1 MPTAGYGRVR
11 GRRRWAWPVAIKNDV
26 DLGGEP
32 TAFGCASDFPPA
44 VADCELVRLLRAS
57 GAIVVGSRT
66 GWSWCPGTWSSPHHG
81 DPARLEQEAKWV
93 SRHPPG

>member
-66 GWSWCPGTWSSPHHG
+66 GWSWCPGTWT
-81 DPARLEQEAKWV
+81 
-93 SRHPPG
+93 